1 MKKFILA
8 LALLFVAGK
17 ASVKAQVS
25 VRFYFYPS
33 ANVYYDPVRTEYY
46 YYDPPRTSW
55 VTVRTLPTTIHI
67 DRTYN
72 VIYYKGRDPW
82 KYNKSHKAKYY
93 KAKKPKKH

>member
-8 LALLFVAGK
+8 LALLFVAGS
-17 ASVKAQVS
+17 ASVKAQLS

-46 YYDPPRTSW
+46 YYDAPRTSW
-55 VTVRTLPTTIHI
+55 VTVRTLPRTIII

-72 VIYYKGRDPW
+72 VVYYNGRDPW

-93 KAKKPKKH
+93 KPKKGRKH